1 MTLELTIKIIRVIMD
16 RKIEKKKWTT
26 KKIAF
31 HSVSAVFIVLVL
43 YTFIFSDSSRK
54 LNVELERINIST
66 VENGLFQEFTPIIGA
81 IQPIETFQLDVSYGG
96 RVVKKFVEEGAFL
109 NVGDPILQL
118 DNAQLRLSI
127 IYNEANVFQQINN
140 LRATKLS
147 FQQSKLDLQARLL
160 QSNRDLLEQKRQFE
174 VDKKLYEKGLIS
186 ENEYLDSKDQYEFLD
201 NHRKLTIETY
211 QQDSIFRAEQIK
223 QLEPS
228 VRTLERNLEVTKS
241 QLANLTVI
249 APITGQLTA
258 LNTEIGQSISAG
270 ENIGQI
276 DKVDSFKVRAN
287 IDEYWIARVSQGQK
301 GEFTFSE
308 ENYRVRV
315 KTVFP
320 QVSNGSFQVDMIFI
334 DRLPQRI
341 RRGQTVH
348 IKLEL
353 GELTEA
359 LYVERGGFYQ
369 STGGQWV
376 FVVDPSGDFAVK
388 RNIKLGRQNAQYY
401 EVLDGLYEGEKV
413 ITSSYENYGDIEK
426 LILK

>member
-1 MTLELTIKIIRVIMD
+1 MD
-16 RKIEKKKWTT
+16 RKIEKKKWPP
-26 KKIAF
+26 KKIAVY
-31 HSVSAVFIVLVL
+31 SVSAVFIVFVL
-43 YTFIFSDSSRK
+43 YNFIFGDSSKK
-54 LNVELERINIST
+54 LNVETERINIST
-66 VENGLFQEFTPIIGA
+66 VERGPFQEFTPITGT
-81 IQPIETFQLDVSYGG
+81 IQPLETFQLDVSDGG

-109 NVGDPILQL
+109 NAGDPILEL

-160 QSNRDLLEQKRQFE
+160 EVDKDVREQKRNFE
-174 VDKKLYEKGLIS
+174 VNKKLYEKGLIS
-186 ENEYLDSKDQYEFLD
+186 ENEYLDSKDQYEFLE
-201 NHRKLTIETY
+201 NHRKLTLETY

-223 QLEPS
+223 QLETS
-228 VRTLERNLEVTKS
+228 VNTLEGNLSITKS
-241 QLANLTVI
+241 QLENLTVK

-258 LNTEIGQSISAG
+258 LNAEIGQSIAAG

-287 IDEYWIARVSQGQK
+287 IDEYWIARVSPGQN
-301 GEFTFSE
+301 GEFTFADES
-308 ENYRVRV
+308 YRLQV

-320 QVSNGSFQVDMIFI
+320 QVTNGTFQVDMIFLGE
-334 DRLPQRI
+334 LPKGI

-359 LYVERGGFYQ
+359 LYVDRGGFYQ
-369 STGGQWV
+369 STGGQWI

-388 RNIKLGRQNAQYY
+388 RNIKLGRQNTQYY
-401 EVLDGLYEGEKV
+401 EVLDGLKEGEKV
-413 ITSSYENYGDIEK
+413 ITSSYENYNDIEK

>member
-1 MTLELTIKIIRVIMD
+1 MD
-16 RKIEKKKWTT
+16 RKIEKKRWTP
-26 KKIAF
+26 KKIAVY
-31 HSVSAVFIVLVL
+31 SISAIFVIFVL
-43 YTFIFSDSSRK
+43 YNFIFGDSSRK
-54 LNVELERINIST
+54 LNVELERINISR
-66 VENGLFQEFTPIIGA
+66 VERGPFQEFTPITGT
-81 IQPIETFQLDVSYGG
+81 IQPIETFQLDVSDGG
-96 RVVKKFVEEGAFL
+96 RVVRKFVEEGAFL
-109 NVGDPILQL
+109 NAGDPILLL

-160 QSNRDLLEQKRQFE
+160 QIEKDVREQKRNYE
-174 VDKKLYEKGLIS
+174 VNKVLYEKKLIS
-186 ENEYLDSKDQYEFLD
+186 ENEYLDSKDQYEFLE
-201 NHRKLTIETY
+201 NHRKLTLETY
-211 QQDSIFRAEQIK
+211 QQDSIFRVEQIK
-223 QLEPS
+223 QLEAS
-228 VRTLERNLEVTKS
+228 VNTLEGNLSITKN
-241 QLANLTVI
+241 QLENLTVK

-258 LNTEIGQSISAG
+258 LNAEIGQSIAAG

-287 IDEYWIARVSQGQK
+287 IDEYWIARISPGQN
-301 GEFTFSE
+301 GEFTFAD
-308 ENYRVRV
+308 ENYRLQV

-320 QVSNGSFQVDMIFI
+320 QVTNGSFQVDMIFL
-334 DRLPQRI
+334 DKLPQGI

-359 LYVERGGFYQ
+359 LYVDRGGFYQ
-369 STGGQWV
+369 STGGQWI
-376 FVVDPSGDFAVK
+376 FVVDPSGDFAV
-388 RNIKLGRQNAQYY
+388 RRDIKLGRQNTQYY
-401 EVLDGLYEGEKV
+401 EVLDGLKEGEKV

>member
-1 MTLELTIKIIRVIMD
+1 MD
-16 RKIEKKKWTT
+16 RKIEKKKWPP
-26 KKIAF
+26 KKIVVY
-31 HSVSAVFIVLVL
+31 SVSAVFIVFVL
-43 YTFIFSDSSRK
+43 YNFIFGDSSKK
-54 LNVELERINIST
+54 LNVETERINIST
-66 VENGLFQEFTPIIGA
+66 VERGPFQEFTPITGT
-81 IQPIETFQLDVSYGG
+81 IQPLETFQLDVSDGG

-109 NVGDPILQL
+109 NAGDPILQL

-160 QSNRDLLEQKRQFE
+160 EVNKNVREQKRNYE
-174 VDKKLYEKGLIS
+174 VNKKLYEKGLIS
-186 ENEYLDSKDQYEFLD
+186 ENEYLDSKDQYDFLE
-201 NHRKLTIETY
+201 NHRKLTLETY

-223 QLEPS
+223 QLETS
-228 VRTLERNLEVTKS
+228 VNTLEGNLSITKS
-241 QLANLTVI
+241 QLENLTVK

-258 LNTEIGQSISAG
+258 LNAEIGQSIAAG

-287 IDEYWIARVSQGQK
+287 IDEYWIARVSPGQN
-301 GEFTFSE
+301 GEFTFADES
-308 ENYRVRV
+308 YRLQV

-320 QVSNGSFQVDMIFI
+320 QVTNGSFQVDMIFLGE
-334 DRLPQRI
+334 LPKGI

-359 LYVERGGFYQ
+359 LYVDRGGFYQ
-369 STGGQWV
+369 STGGQWI

-388 RNIKLGRQNAQYY
+388 RNIKLGRQNTQYY
-401 EVLDGLYEGEKV
+401 EVLDGLKEGEKV
-413 ITSSYENYGDIEK
+413 ITSSYENYNDIEK

>member
-54 LNVELERINIST
+54 LNVELERINIAT

-160 QSNRDLLEQKRQFE
+160 QS
-174 VDKKLYEKGLIS
+174 
-186 ENEYLDSKDQYEFLD
+186 
-201 NHRKLTIETY
+201 
-211 QQDSIFRAEQIK
+211 
-223 QLEPS
+223 
-228 VRTLERNLEVTKS
+228 
-241 QLANLTVI
+241 
-249 APITGQLTA
+249 
-258 LNTEIGQSISAG
+258 
-270 ENIGQI
+270 
-276 DKVDSFKVRAN
+276 
-287 IDEYWIARVSQGQK
+287 
-301 GEFTFSE
+301 
-308 ENYRVRV
+308 
-315 KTVFP
+315 
-320 QVSNGSFQVDMIFI
+320 
-334 DRLPQRI
+334 
-341 RRGQTVH
+341 
-348 IKLEL
+348 IKLDFFK
-353 GELTEA
+353 A
-359 LYVERGGFYQ
+359 
-369 STGGQWV
+369 TGIYWNRK
-376 FVVDPSGDFAVK
+376 DNSK
-388 RNIKLGRQNAQYY
+388 
-401 EVLDGLYEGEKV
+401 
-413 ITSSYENYGDIEK
+413 
-426 LILK
+426 

>member
-1 MTLELTIKIIRVIMD
+1 MD
-16 RKIEKKKWTT
+16 RKIEKKKFTP
-26 KKIAF
+26 KKIAVY
-31 HSVSAVFIVLVL
+31 SVSAIFI
-43 YTFIFSDSSRK
+43 IFVVYNLFFGDSSKK

-66 VENGLFQEFTPIIGA
+66 VEKGPFQEFTPITGT
-81 IQPIETFQLDVSYGG
+81 IQPIETFQLDVSDGG
-96 RVVKKFVEEGAFL
+96 RVVRKFVEEGAFL
-109 NVGDPILQL
+109 NAGDPILLL

-160 QSNRDLLEQKRQFE
+160 QNDKDVREQKRNYE
-174 VDKKLYEKGLIS
+174 VNKKLYEKELIS
-186 ENEYLDSKDQYEFLD
+186 ENEYLDSKDEYEFLE
-201 NHRKLTIETY
+201 NHRQLTLETY
-211 QQDSIFRAEQIK
+211 QQDSIFRVEQIK
-223 QLEPS
+223 QLETS
-228 VRTLERNLEVTKS
+228 VNTLEGNLGITKN
-241 QLANLTVI
+241 QLENLTVK

-258 LNTEIGQSISAG
+258 LNAEIGQSIAAG

-287 IDEYWIARVSQGQK
+287 IDEYWIARVSPGQS
-301 GEFTFSE
+301 GEFTFSD
-308 ENYRVRV
+308 ENYRLQV

-320 QVSNGSFQVDMIFI
+320 QVTNGSFQVDMIFL
-334 DRLPQRI
+334 DKLPQGI

-359 LYVERGGFYQ
+359 LYVDRGGFYQ
-369 STGGQWV
+369 STGGQWI
-376 FVVDPSGDFAVK
+376 FIVDPSGDFAVK
-388 RNIKLGRQNAQYY
+388 RNIKLGRQNTQYY
-401 EVLDGLYEGEKV
+401 EVLDGLKEGEEV

>member
-1 MTLELTIKIIRVIMD
+1 MD
-16 RKIEKKKWTT
+16 RKIEKKKWPP
-26 KKIAF
+26 KKIAVY
-31 HSVSAVFIVLVL
+31 SVSAVFIVFVL
-43 YTFIFSDSSRK
+43 YNFIFGDSSKK
-54 LNVELERINIST
+54 LNVETERINIST
-66 VENGLFQEFTPIIGA
+66 VERGPFQEFTPITGT
-81 IQPIETFQLDVSYGG
+81 IQPLETFQLDVSDGG

-109 NVGDPILQL
+109 NAGDPILQL

-160 QSNRDLLEQKRQFE
+160 EVNKNVREQKRNYE
-174 VDKKLYEKGLIS
+174 VNKKLYEKGLIS
-186 ENEYLDSKDQYEFLD
+186 ENEYLDSKDQYDFLE
-201 NHRKLTIETY
+201 NHRKLTLETY

-223 QLEPS
+223 QLETS
-228 VRTLERNLEVTKS
+228 VNTLEGNLSITKS
-241 QLANLTVI
+241 QLENLTVK

-258 LNTEIGQSISAG
+258 LNAEIGQSIAAG

-287 IDEYWIARVSQGQK
+287 IDEYWIARVSPGQN
-301 GEFTFSE
+301 GEFTFADES
-308 ENYRVRV
+308 YRLQV

-320 QVSNGSFQVDMIFI
+320 QVTNGSFQVDMIFLGE
-334 DRLPQRI
+334 LPKGI

-359 LYVERGGFYQ
+359 LYVDRGGFYQ
-369 STGGQWV
+369 STGGQWI

-388 RNIKLGRQNAQYY
+388 RNIKLGRQNTQYY
-401 EVLDGLYEGEKV
+401 EVLDGLKEGEKV
-413 ITSSYENYGDIEK
+413 ITSSYENYNDIEK

>member
-1 MTLELTIKIIRVIMD
+1 MD
-16 RKIEKKKWTT
+16 RKIEKKKFTP
-26 KKIAF
+26 KKIAVY
-31 HSVSAVFIVLVL
+31 SVSAIFI
-43 YTFIFSDSSRK
+43 IFVVYNLFFGDSSKK

-66 VENGLFQEFTPIIGA
+66 VEKGPFQEFTPITGT
-81 IQPIETFQLDVSYGG
+81 IQPIETFQLDVSDGG
-96 RVVKKFVEEGAFL
+96 RVVRKFVEEGAFL
-109 NVGDPILQL
+109 NAGDPILLL

-160 QSNRDLLEQKRQFE
+160 QNDKDVREQKRNYE
-174 VDKKLYEKGLIS
+174 VNKKLYEKELIS
-186 ENEYLDSKDQYEFLD
+186 ENEYLDSKDEYEFLE
-201 NHRKLTIETY
+201 NHRQLTLETY
-211 QQDSIFRAEQIK
+211 QQDSIFRVEQIK
-223 QLEPS
+223 QLEIS
-228 VRTLERNLEVTKS
+228 INTLEGNLGITKN
-241 QLANLTVI
+241 QLENLTVK

-258 LNTEIGQSISAG
+258 LNAEIGQSIAAG

-287 IDEYWIARVSQGQK
+287 IDEYWIARVSPGQN
-301 GEFTFSE
+301 GEFTFSD
-308 ENYRVRV
+308 ENYRLQV

-320 QVSNGSFQVDMIFI
+320 QVTNGSFQVDMIFL
-334 DRLPQRI
+334 DKLPQGI

-359 LYVERGGFYQ
+359 LYVDRAGFYQ
-369 STGGQWV
+369 STGGQWI
-376 FVVDPSGDFAVK
+376 FIVDPSGDFAVK
-388 RNIKLGRQNAQYY
+388 RNIKLGRQNTQYY
-401 EVLDGLYEGEKV
+401 EVLDGLKEGEKV

>member
-1 MTLELTIKIIRVIMD
+1 MD
-16 RKIEKKKWTT
+16 RKIEKKKWPPR
-26 KKIAF
+26 KVAVYSI
-31 HSVSAVFIVLVL
+31 SAIFILFVL
-43 YTFIFSDSSRK
+43 YNFIFGDSSKK
-54 LNVELERINIST
+54 LNVEQERINIST
-66 VENGLFQEFTPIIGA
+66 VERGPFQEFTPITGT
-81 IQPIETFQLDVSYGG
+81 IQPIETFQLDVSDGG
-96 RVVKKFVEEGAFL
+96 RVVEKFVEEGAFL
-109 NVGDPILQL
+109 NAGDPILQL

-160 QSNRDLLEQKRQFE
+160 QIEKDVREQKRNYE
-174 VDKKLYEKGLIS
+174 VNKKLFEKKLIS
-186 ENEYLDSKDQYEFLD
+186 ENEYLDSKDQYEFLES
-201 NHRKLTIETY
+201 HRKLTLETY

-223 QLEPS
+223 QLETS
-228 VRTLERNLEVTKS
+228 VNTLEGNLEITKN
-241 QLANLTVI
+241 QLANLTVK

-258 LNTEIGQSISAG
+258 LNAEIGQSIAAG

-287 IDEYWIARVSQGQK
+287 IDEYWIARVSPGQN
-301 GEFTFSE
+301 GEFTFADK
-308 ENYRVRV
+308 NYRLQI

-320 QVSNGSFQVDMIFI
+320 QVTNGSFQVDMIFLGE
-334 DRLPQRI
+334 LPKGI

-359 LYVERGGFYQ
+359 LYVDRGGFYQ

-388 RNIKLGRQNAQYY
+388 RNIKLGRQNTQYY
-401 EVLDGLYEGEKV
+401 EVLDGLKEGEKV